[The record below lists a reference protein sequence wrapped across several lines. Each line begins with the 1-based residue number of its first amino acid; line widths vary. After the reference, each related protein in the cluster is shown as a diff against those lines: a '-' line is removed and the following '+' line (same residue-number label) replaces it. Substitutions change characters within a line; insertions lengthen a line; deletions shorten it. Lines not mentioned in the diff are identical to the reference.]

1 MLPTL
6 EDALKKIA
14 ELERRIAKLERIIIG
29 SSAVS
34 IKSPLSADAERSAE
48 APLPKLDKEWGK
60 VASGSKTQPE
70 PICIKS
76 TIEENFPKIADKLTL
91 VWGHPE
97 CLAYLSKL
105 IIDKRGNRK
114 GFNPDVMNELI
125 LLVEITEQMSPASW
139 AEFVKFGNRR

>member
-34 IKSPLSADAERSAE
+34 IKSPLSADEERSG

-60 VASGSKTQPE
+60 DASGSKTQPE

-76 TIEENFPKIADKLTL
+76 AIEENFPKIADKLTL

-97 CLAYLSKL
+97 CLAFLSKL
-105 IIDKRGNRK
+105 IIDQRGNRK
-114 GFNPDVMNELI
+114 GFNPEVMNELI
-125 LLVEITEQMSPASW
+125 QLVEITEQMNPASW
-139 AEFVKFGNRR
+139 AEFVKLGNRR